1 MKSVLSLTVARVQP
15 LCRGRRSEMAT
26 AEARYECCTHCDKV
40 IEEARTAY
48 WYLTPHVDCCPQCGR
63 EERYLAHK
71 IPMGLKERE

>member
-1 MKSVLSLTVARVQP
+1 MSFQIVCDT
-15 LCRGRRSEMAT
+15 CGRT
-26 AEARYECCTHCDKV
+26 GPKDYDIDKV

-63 EERYLAHK
+63 EERYIAHK